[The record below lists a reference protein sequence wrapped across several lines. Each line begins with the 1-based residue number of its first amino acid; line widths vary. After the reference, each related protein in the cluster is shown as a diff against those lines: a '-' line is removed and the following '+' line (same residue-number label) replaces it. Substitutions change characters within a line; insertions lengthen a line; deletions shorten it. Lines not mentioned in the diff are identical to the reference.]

1 MSKER
6 ILLNLSLED
15 FEEFEAKRE
24 LTGMDR
30 QKLVHILLKGIEP
43 FYKIE
48 DEVGQVLSTLNSVN
62 LDSQTMSWMAAA
74 NKFPTA
80 NRHKANMKWLY
91 PLISAICM
99 RNVKWKFNNE
109 STNEKAGSIDGPA
122 LNFVSEK
129 INEGEIE

>member
-48 DEVGQVLSTLNSVN
+48 DEVSQVLSTLNSVN

-80 NRHKANMKWLY
+80 NRHKANMDWLY
-91 PLISAICM
+91 PLLSAIVQ
-99 RNVKWKFNNE
+99 RKVVWKFNKE
-109 STNEKAGSIDGPA
+109 ANEKAGLTEDPA
-122 LNFVSEK
+122 LIVATKE
-129 INEGEIE
+129 NEGEIE